1 MSTANEVHSW
11 QWVEESRDDQERQ
24 RRLIQRGM
32 EMQRAEHPESA
43 EFWNWRLA
51 EQCGNSGN

>member
-1 MSTANEVHSW
+1 MSTTNEVHSW

-24 RRLIQRGM
+24 QRLIQRGI
-32 EMQRAEHPESA
+32 EMQRAEYPESA

-51 EQCGNSGN
+51 EQRGNSGN